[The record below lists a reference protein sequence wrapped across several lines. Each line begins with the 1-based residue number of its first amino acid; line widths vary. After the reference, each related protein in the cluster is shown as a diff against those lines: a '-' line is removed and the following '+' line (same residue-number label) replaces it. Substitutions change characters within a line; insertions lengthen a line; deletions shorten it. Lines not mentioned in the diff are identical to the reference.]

1 MEKHF
6 AYLLFLAITI
16 NLSGCKDDPVTE
28 VVFPSNLVI
37 SVEESTSS
45 EGLVSVSATAANCNF
60 FSIIFFTET
69 DSTLFESSDG
79 SETYQYTADG
89 QYEVKVKAHSSFS
102 EFIKASENITIELSP
117 IFNPN
122 DTSGYSTPL
131 SYAGYTLS
139 WQDEFNGSTL
149 NLTDWNFETGA
160 GGWGNNELQNYLE
173 ANTSVDG
180 GFLTIE
186 AKDQVFNTSAYTSSR
201 ITTQGK
207 QSFEYGR
214 VDIRAKLPYGQGI
227 WPALWMLGDNISSV
241 GWPRCGEID
250 IMEMVGGADA
260 GNGGG
265 DNVLHGTI
273 HWDNNGTKSDYGNST
288 TLSSGVFANKF
299 HVFSIIWDNQKIE
312 WYLDDV
318 KYNSADITPSDL
330 EEFHAKFFFIFNVA
344 VGGNWPGSPDA
355 STVFPQKMIVD
366 YVRVFQ

>member
-1 MEKHF
+1 
-6 AYLLFLAITI
+6 
-16 NLSGCKDDPVTE
+16 
-28 VVFPSNLVI
+28 
-37 SVEESTSS
+37 
-45 EGLVSVSATAANCNF
+45 
-60 FSIIFFTET
+60 
-69 DSTLFESSDG
+69 
-79 SETYQYTADG
+79 
-89 QYEVKVKAHSSFS
+89 
-102 EFIKASENITIELSP
+102 
-117 IFNPN
+117 
-122 DTSGYSTPL
+122 
-131 SYAGYTLS
+131 
-139 WQDEFNGSTL
+139 
-149 NLTDWNFETGA
+149 
-160 GGWGNNELQNYLE
+160 
-173 ANTSVDG
+173 
-180 GFLTIE
+180 
-186 AKDQVFNTSAYTSSR
+186 
-201 ITTQGK
+201 
-207 QSFEYGR
+207 
-214 VDIRAKLPYGQGI
+214 
-227 WPALWMLGDNISSV
+227 MLGDNISSV